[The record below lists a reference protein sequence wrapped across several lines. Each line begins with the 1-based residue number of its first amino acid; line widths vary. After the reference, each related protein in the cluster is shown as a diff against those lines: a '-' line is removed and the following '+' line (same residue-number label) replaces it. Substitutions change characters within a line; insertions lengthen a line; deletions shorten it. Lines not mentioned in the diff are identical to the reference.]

1 MALVLCS
8 PINGDGEADSLNV
21 DDTADTAGNT
31 GNLTATDI
39 TGLGMTGK
47 VVYGTVESLTIGL
60 GSGDDT
66 FTVES
71 THAGT
76 TELNT
81 NAGNDTVTLETV
93 SGNTTVNTAAGSDTV
108 NVRTIAAGD
117 HGEHR
122 RLTPTR

>member
-1 MALVLCS
+1 MLT
-8 PINGDGEADSLNV
+8 INGEGEADSLNV
-21 DDTADTAGNT
+21 DDTGDTADTAGNT
-31 GNLTATDI
+31 GNLTATGI

-47 VVYGTVESLTIGL
+47 IVYGTVESLTIGL
-60 GSGDDT
+60 GGGDNT

-81 NAGNDTVTLETV
+81 NIGNDTVTLETI

-108 NVRTIAAGD
+108 NVRTIDGSD
-117 HGEHR
+117 QR
-122 RLTPTR
+122 STPVPTPTR

>member
-1 MALVLCS
+1 MLCS

-47 VVYGTVESLTIGL
+47 IVYGTVESLTIGL
-60 GSGDDT
+60 GSGGDT

-81 NAGNDTVTLETV
+81 NGAGNDTVTLETI
-93 SGNTTVNTAAGSDTV
+93 SGNS
-108 NVRTIAAGD
+108 RPS
-117 HGEHR
+117 
-122 RLTPTR
+122 TPPLVVTRSTYPHD